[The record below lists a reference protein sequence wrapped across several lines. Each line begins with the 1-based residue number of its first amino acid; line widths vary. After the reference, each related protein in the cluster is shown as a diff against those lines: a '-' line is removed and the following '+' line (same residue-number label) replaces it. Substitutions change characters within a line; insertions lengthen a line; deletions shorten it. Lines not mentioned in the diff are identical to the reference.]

1 MNARLP
7 CPCLAVDA
15 LQALPW
21 SERIE
26 AYADFDEAI
35 SNWQLARASRR
46 AGDYYWR
53 LDMRRARR
61 AWKRYVAAV
70 RAAQAGRMVA

>member
-1 MNARLP
+1 MSARLP

-21 SERIE
+21 SDRMN

-35 SNWQLARASRR
+35 ANWQLARASRR
-46 AGDYYWR
+46 AGDWCWR

-61 AWKRYVAAV
+61 FWSHYKAAV
-70 RAAQAGRMVA
+70 RAAQNMRIAA